1 MLLFAHTA
9 HLGVHSDDAKI
20 RKSSLNS
27 GERFQQWIHREDGA
41 QRVVIQFPQDQR
53 RHSGKQSGH
62 VSDYTARHGSSRVL
76 IDFDTGEGADW
87 SLKLGKLALV
97 KHFVQVDLCEDEGAE
112 ILHP

>member
-1 MLLFAHTA
+1 M
-9 HLGVHSDDAKI
+9 
-20 RKSSLNS
+20 
-27 GERFQQWIHREDGA
+27 
-41 QRVVIQFPQDQR
+41 
-53 RHSGKQSGH
+53 
-62 VSDYTARHGSSRVL
+62 L